1 VNRLL
6 VVLLLL
12 FGCIELANSEK
23 LTSEEYKKKQYED
36 LKKGDWVKIS
46 LNNEWAKRQTRI
58 WVDGMAIQ
66 QAIKQEPKAVGFEK
80 VWGCV
85 NQKTKDYLT
94 IQTYYFLRRKQV
106 IGRFCKNPRPY
117 VIEKDVLKNT
127 QIKPTEIES
136 ISPWKEN
143 QDPELPSAGRK

>member
-1 VNRLL
+1 MRLTL
-6 VVLLLL
+6 VLLLIG
-12 FGCIELANSEK
+12 FMGSANAERLS
-23 LTSEEYKKKQYED
+23 LEEYKKKQYED

-46 LNNEWAKRQTRI
+46 LNNEWAKRQTGI
-58 WVDGMAIQ
+58 WFDGMAIQ
-66 QAIKQEPKAVGFEK
+66 QVTKQRPKAVDFEK

-117 VIEKDVLKNT
+117 VIEKDVLKNI
-127 QIKPTEIES
+127 QIKPTEIQS

-143 QDPELPSAGRK
+143 EDPELPPAGRK